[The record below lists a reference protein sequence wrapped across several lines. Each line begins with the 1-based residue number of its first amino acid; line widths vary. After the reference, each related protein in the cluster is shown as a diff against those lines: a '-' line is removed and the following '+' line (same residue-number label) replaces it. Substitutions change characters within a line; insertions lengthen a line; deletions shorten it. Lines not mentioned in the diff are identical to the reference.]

1 MHGMKLPA
9 VLSRVSPEDPDRDR
23 IRRVVLETIAALG
36 LDVARDG
43 EVYNPAGDT
52 AWKPPAQSN
61 VRFTG
66 SRRK

>member
-1 MHGMKLPA
+1 MKLPA
-9 VLSRVSPEDPDRDR
+9 VIARVSPEDPDRDR

-43 EVYNPAGDT
+43 EVYNPASETG
-52 AWKPPAQSN
+52 WVEPKQRN

-66 SRRK
+66 GRRR